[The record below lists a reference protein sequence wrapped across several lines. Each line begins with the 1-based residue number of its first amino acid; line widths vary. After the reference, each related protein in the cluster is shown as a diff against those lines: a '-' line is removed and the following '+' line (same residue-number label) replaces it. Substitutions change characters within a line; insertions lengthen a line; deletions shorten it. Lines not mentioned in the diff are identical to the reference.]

1 MNKLLYFTATWC
13 GPCKALGP
21 TIDTLAGQGLPLQK
35 IDVDNNQPLSAQY
48 SVRNVPTLIKVD
60 SAGNE
65 LGRLVGNQTA
75 PTIMTWWNSY

>member
-75 PTIMTWWNSY
+75 PAIMTWWNSY

>member
-21 TIDTLAGQGLPLQK
+21 TIDILAGQGLPVQK
-35 IDVDNNQPLSAQY
+35 IDIDNNQSLSTQY
-48 SVRNVPTLIKVD
+48 SVRSVPTLIKMD
-60 SAGNE
+60 STGNE

-75 PTIMTWWNSY
+75 PAIMTWWNSH

>member
-75 PTIMTWWNSY
+75 PAIMTWWNSN